1 MSEHTVGADFPD
13 RGFPNAR
20 KPATARQ
27 PLAPERAFVVQL
39 RSGPESAPAQMQGRV
54 EHVAS
59 GRTLQF
65 GSTAELL
72 DFLLRALTPQP

>member
-1 MSEHTVGADFPD
+1 MTEHTVGAESLD
-13 RGFPNAR
+13 RDIPSAH
-20 KPATARQ
+20 KPATAGQ
-27 PLAPERAFVVQL
+27 PLAPERAFVVQF
-39 RSGPESAPAQMQGRV
+39 RSGPECDPALMRGRV

-72 DFLLRALTPQP
+72 DFVQRALTLLP